1 MPNSVTFEQ
10 VEQLAA
16 QLSTPE
22 QLKLVARISGQL
34 SNLMATIESSGMES
48 VRLEREAMADALLA
62 ELDAIADSIEGNF
75 DSAED
80 IRQIRE
86 ERANRL

>member
-1 MPNSVTFEQ
+1 MSNKVTFEQ

-16 QLSTPE
+16 QLLPPE
-22 QLKLVARISGQL
+22 QLKLVARISKQL
-34 SNLMATIESSGMES
+34 SNFMPTKPLLDIE
-48 VRLEREAMADALLA
+48 RAQHEREAMADALLA
-62 ELDAIADSIEGNF
+62 ELDAIANDIEGKF